1 MNTLQSLALSAAF
14 GKHAGAA
21 LVTISMHAGE
31 FDENLQIACIWAA
44 KFGLDHVENQ
54 AGNWVRKGV
63 RNALIDFWRQY
74 GEEPKIRV
82 VLADGKRSWELLRLT
97 PADEEILRQHADPDG
112 NVRLAIETER
122 GWAYVD
128 AILNPY
134 AEGGIAF
141 ERIHMDSWTVRDTA
155 AELGISTGGAH
166 GKASKVRTDLQQRF
180 DYHAGEKG

>member
-31 FDENLQIACIWAA
+31 FDENLQVACIWAA
-44 KFGLDHVENQ
+44 KKGLEHVEKQ
-54 AGNWVRKGV
+54 AGNWVRVGV

-82 VLADGKRSWELLRLT
+82 VLADGKRSWELLRLS
-97 PADEEILRQHADPDG
+97 PADEEVLRQHADPDG
-112 NVRLAIETER
+112 SVRLRVETER

-134 AEGGIAF
+134 GAGGMAF
-141 ERIHMDSWTVRDTA
+141 ERIHMDSWTTRETA
-155 AELGISTGGAH
+155 TELGTSEFTARR
-166 GKASKVRTDLQQRF
+166 KATQVRNDLQDKFSNNGRS
-180 DYHAGEKG
+180 EE